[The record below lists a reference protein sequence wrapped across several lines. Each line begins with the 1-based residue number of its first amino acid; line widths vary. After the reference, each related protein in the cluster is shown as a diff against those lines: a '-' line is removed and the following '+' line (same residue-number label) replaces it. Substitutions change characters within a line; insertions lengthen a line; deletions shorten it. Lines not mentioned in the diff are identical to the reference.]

1 MKWYDDEEDE
11 PSTDVQDYEYN
22 DDHRPQRKHRFP
34 EALYRRDN
42 FNAHP
47 VRRKYSHT
55 VDRETDTDHTSQIKR
70 GILCAPF
77 I

>member
-11 PSTDVQDYEYN
+11 RSTDVQDYEYN

-34 EALYRRDN
+34 ETQYRRDN
-42 FNAHP
+42 FNSNTED
-47 VRRKYSHT
+47 K
-55 VDRETDTDHTSQIKR
+55 ETDTDHTSQIKR